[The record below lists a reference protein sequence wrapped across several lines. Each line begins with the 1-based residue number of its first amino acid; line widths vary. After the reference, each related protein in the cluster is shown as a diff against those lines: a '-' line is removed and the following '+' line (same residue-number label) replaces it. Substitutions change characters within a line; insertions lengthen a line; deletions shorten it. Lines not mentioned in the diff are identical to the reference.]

1 MLSRVTA
8 GEVLERVVQAL
19 ADMRSPDRLLAVILT
34 ETLRMLDAQGAYL
47 LWLEGDRL
55 RLRASAG
62 LVPPGREAG
71 VPLGTS
77 IEGWVAQRGEAVAV
91 ANLASYARLAAPL
104 GPQVGALLA
113 VPMRLRGEI
122 VGVLVATR
130 ALPGRFAE
138 SDRWW
143 LSIFAEIG
151 AVALENER
159 LLDRERRRTRE
170 AEALAELA
178 APPTE
183 PLRAFADRVA
193 AQVHRVLGA
202 DASGVWVAG
211 ERDILRP
218 LGEEPPGGQRAR
230 RAAGGRAASSQNGR
244 QAHERGAPPTPLVDV
259 YRTGEP
265 WLCPDTAQVAAW
277 TASDGDP
284 ALRSVLAVP
293 LWVSGARRG
302 VVWAAARRPG
312 AFGPD
317 DQTFLT
323 LVAERIG
330 LHLGH
335 LELARQRAEIE
346 RREVEQR
353 AKQDFLSVVSHELKT
368 PVAVIKAYT
377 EVLEGRAARGD
388 AATIDRD
395 LLARIGEQADR
406 MLALVEQFLDLQRI
420 EAGLMPLEESRFDLV
435 ELARRLVQSTQMTT
449 SAHQLRVEASGPV
462 YVRADRRRIEQVL
475 QNLLDNAIKYSPK
488 GGPVVVYVDTVTGP
502 GEGERRARVRV
513 EDRGVGIPAAAL
525 PRVFERFYQAG
536 TKLVR
541 GHVGLGLGLY
551 ISREIITRHGGEMGV
566 ESVEG
571 QGSTFWFTLPL
582 ARAPQLDED
591 DIYSAPPAPRPS
603 SGTG

>member
-138 SDRWW
+138 SDRGW

-244 QAHERGAPPTPLVDV
+244 QAHERG
-259 YRTGEP
+259 
-265 WLCPDTAQVAAW
+265 
-277 TASDGDP
+277 
-284 ALRSVLAVP
+284 
-293 LWVSGARRG
+293 
-302 VVWAAARRPG
+302 
-312 AFGPD
+312 
-317 DQTFLT
+317 
-323 LVAERIG
+323 
-330 LHLGH
+330 
-335 LELARQRAEIE
+335 
-346 RREVEQR
+346 
-353 AKQDFLSVVSHELKT
+353 
-368 PVAVIKAYT
+368 
-377 EVLEGRAARGD
+377 
-388 AATIDRD
+388 
-395 LLARIGEQADR
+395 
-406 MLALVEQFLDLQRI
+406 
-420 EAGLMPLEESRFDLV
+420 
-435 ELARRLVQSTQMTT
+435 
-449 SAHQLRVEASGPV
+449 
-462 YVRADRRRIEQVL
+462 
-475 QNLLDNAIKYSPK
+475 
-488 GGPVVVYVDTVTGP
+488 
-502 GEGERRARVRV
+502 
-513 EDRGVGIPAAAL
+513 
-525 PRVFERFYQAG
+525 
-536 TKLVR
+536 
-541 GHVGLGLGLY
+541 
-551 ISREIITRHGGEMGV
+551 
-566 ESVEG
+566 
-571 QGSTFWFTLPL
+571 
-582 ARAPQLDED
+582 
-591 DIYSAPPAPRPS
+591 
-603 SGTG
+603 

>member
-19 ADMRSPDRLLAVILT
+19 ADMRSPDRLLAVILS

-62 LVPPGREAG
+62 LVPPGRADG
-71 VPLGTS
+71 VPLGSS

-91 ANLASYARLAAPL
+91 ANLASYTRLAAPL

-178 APPTE
+178 ALPTE
-183 PLRAFADRVA
+183 SLQAFAERVV
-193 AQVHRVLGA
+193 AQINRVLGA
-202 DASGVWVAG
+202 DVSGVWVATARG
-211 ERDILRP
+211 VLRP
-218 LGEEPPGGQRAR
+218 LGEGASGARGSDRAS
-230 RAAGGRAASSQNGR
+230 GRAASNRNGR
-244 QAHERGAPPTPLVDV
+244 QAHERHALPAPLAEV
-259 YRTGEP
+259 YRRGEP
-265 WLCPDTAQVAAW
+265 WMSADTQEVAAW
-277 TASDGDP
+277 AEGGGDP

-293 LWVSGARRG
+293 LWVSGARHG
-302 VVWAAARRPG
+302 VVWAAALRRS

-323 LVAERIG
+323 LVAARVG
-330 LHLGH
+330 LHLGNM
-335 LELARQRAEIE
+335 ELARQRAEIE
-346 RREVEQR
+346 RREVEQQ

-388 AATIDRD
+388 ASAVDRD
-395 LLARIGEQADR
+395 LLVRIGEQADR

-420 EAGLMPLEESRFDLV
+420 EAGLMPLEESRFDLT
-435 ELARRLVQSTQMTT
+435 ELARRLVQTTQMMT
-449 SAHQLRVEASGPV
+449 SAHQLRVEATGPV

-488 GGPVVVYVDTVTGP
+488 GGPVIVYVDTVEGP
-502 GEGERRARVRV
+502 DGHGPRARVRV
-513 EDRGVGIPAAAL
+513 QDRGVGIPPAAL
-525 PRVFERFYQAG
+525 PRVFERFYQAD

-551 ISREIITRHGGEMGV
+551 ISREIIARHGGEMGV

-571 QGSTFWFTLPL
+571 EGATFWFTLPL
-582 ARAPQLDED
+582 ARGPVLAVD
-591 DIYSAPPAPRPS
+591 DLLELEERPPTPDRPRA
-603 SGTG
+603 